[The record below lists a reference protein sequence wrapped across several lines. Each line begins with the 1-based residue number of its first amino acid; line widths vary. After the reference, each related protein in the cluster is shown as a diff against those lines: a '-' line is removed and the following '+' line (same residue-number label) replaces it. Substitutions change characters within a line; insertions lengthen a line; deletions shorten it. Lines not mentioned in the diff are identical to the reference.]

1 MSLPSMLQRF
11 AIGGLM
17 LLLIGCNDGTSDTTI
32 GPAPIGDDDI
42 CHVCGML
49 IEAMP
54 GPKGELALDG
64 DSEVTKFC
72 SAAEMLVFLLQPEN
86 VERLAHAWVHD
97 MARTDWDH
105 PGNGAFISAQE
116 AWYVSGHSRPG
127 GMGHPLATF
136 ATRSGAEAFQHEHG
150 GIIER
155 FDELEIDQLTHMSRA
170 SHP

>member
-1 MSLPSMLQRF
+1 MPHPTMLQRF
-11 AIGGLM
+11 AITGLI
-17 LLLIGCNDGTSDTTI
+17 LLLIGCDDVTSDTDI
-32 GPAPIGDDDI
+32 GPAPIGKDDI

-49 IEAMP
+49 IDAMP
-54 GPKGELALDG
+54 GPKGELALAG

-86 VERLAHAWVHD
+86 AERIAHAWVHD
-97 MARTDWDH
+97 MAHTDWER
-105 PGNGAFISAQE
+105 PGNDAFISAQD

-136 ATRSGAEAFQHEHG
+136 STRSDAEAFQRDHG

-155 FDELEIDQLTHMSRA
+155 FDELELDQLTRMSHTN
-170 SHP
+170 HP